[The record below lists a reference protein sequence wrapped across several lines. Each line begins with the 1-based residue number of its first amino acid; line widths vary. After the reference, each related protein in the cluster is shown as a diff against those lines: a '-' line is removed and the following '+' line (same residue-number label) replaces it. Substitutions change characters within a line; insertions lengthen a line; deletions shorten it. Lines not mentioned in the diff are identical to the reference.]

1 MAINS
6 PGIGTEDVAQSYQLP
21 IELATTRP
29 STTEV
34 LTTSKVPGQL
44 VGFYNGSTDSV
55 DLYIVD
61 VSGIR
66 YLKIS

>member
-29 STTEV
+29 STTEAFV
-34 LTTSKVPGQL
+34 NPKIPGQL
-44 VGFYNGSTDSV
+44 VGFYNGLTNSV